1 MSILFKHKVN
11 WKYAI
16 GEVILIFL
24 GITLAIAFDNWNESR
39 KDESLKQDYLVKLK
53 SNLEQDIEDI
63 SNWIRITDLYSQE
76 GEYLLAFL
84 EGKQKQV
91 DPHRLK
97 RSLSLTQTGTPF
109 PMNVATYNDLVNSG
123 NMQLIDDLDFKGMLD
138 NYYNN
143 NAASLPIREA
153 NRRALWTDY
162 ARELAKYMDPLLH
175 RTMMSESMPWEYKG
189 EVDLTPFEVDWEGM
203 KNSKDL
209 LRYLKVSL
217 THRIMIRI
225 NYNTDLE
232 RAQALRQYMTDHWDK
247 L

>member
-1 MSILFKHKVN
+1 MSFLFKHKVN

-39 KDESLKQDYLVKLK
+39 KDEKLKQDYLLKLR
-53 SNLEQDIEDI
+53 SNLDQDIEDI
-63 SNWIRITDLYSQE
+63 ATWIRITDLYTQE

-84 EGKQKQV
+84 EGSAV
-91 DPHRLK
+91 DPDMHRLK

-109 PMNVATYNDLVNSG
+109 PMNVATYNDLVSSG
-123 NMQLIDDLDFKGMLD
+123 NMQLIKDLDFKGMLD

-153 NRRALWTDY
+153 NRRALWYDY
-162 ARELAKYMDPLLH
+162 APELSKYMDPLLH
-175 RTMMSESMPWEYKG
+175 RTMMIESIPWEYKG
-189 EVDLTPFEVDWEGM
+189 VADLSAFWVDWKAMRGSE
-203 KNSKDL
+203 DL
-209 LRYLKVSL
+209 VRYLKVSL
-217 THRIMIRI
+217 THRITMRI
-225 NYNTDLE
+225 NYSTDLE
-232 RAQALRQYMTDHWDK
+232 RAKAIRQYMDDHWDK